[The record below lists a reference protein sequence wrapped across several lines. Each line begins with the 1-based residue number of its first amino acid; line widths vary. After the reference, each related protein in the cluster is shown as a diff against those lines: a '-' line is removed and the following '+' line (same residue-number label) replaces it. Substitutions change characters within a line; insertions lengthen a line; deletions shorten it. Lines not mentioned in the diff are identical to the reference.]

1 MRLAKIDDKYLNP
14 NNIQAVELSTTKVSV
29 TPEGSTRTFEKDI
42 PTVLIQMMGEY
53 QIVLEIKDSTLETAK
68 AVFAT
73 VVEEINL
80 ALAANAIDQIAR

>member
-1 MRLAKIDDKYLNP
+1 
-14 NNIQAVELSTTKVSV
+14 
-29 TPEGSTRTFEKDI
+29 
-42 PTVLIQMMGEY
+42 MMGEY